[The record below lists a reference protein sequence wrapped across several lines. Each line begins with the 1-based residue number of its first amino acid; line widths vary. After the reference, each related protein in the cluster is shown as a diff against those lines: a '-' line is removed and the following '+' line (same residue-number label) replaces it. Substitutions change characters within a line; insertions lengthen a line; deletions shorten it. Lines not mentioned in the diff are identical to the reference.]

1 MHSATSVLR
10 AIRPGANR
18 AGHPAKLRTREPP
31 LHPFRDGQEPP
42 LRPFVTVAHRYPV
55 K

>member
-31 LHPFRDGQEPP
+31 LHPWYDG
-42 LRPFVTVAHRYPV
+42 
-55 K
+55 